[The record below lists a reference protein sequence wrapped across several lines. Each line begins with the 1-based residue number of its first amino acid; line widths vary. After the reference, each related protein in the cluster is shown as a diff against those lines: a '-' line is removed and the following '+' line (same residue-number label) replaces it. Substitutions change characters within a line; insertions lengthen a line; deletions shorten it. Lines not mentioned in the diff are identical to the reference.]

1 MSENESVSELFV
13 KEIVNN
19 LKNHHAAVLV
29 GAGFSRN
36 AIRLDGS
43 EKLMPDWN
51 ELAKIFCEKLGLKYT
66 NDKEQCTVNFY
77 YKKNGIEQFYSTPFY
92 CFYLN

>member
-43 EKLMPDWN
+43 EKLISQSYHR
-51 ELAKIFCEKLGLKYT
+51 E
-66 NDKEQCTVNFY
+66 
-77 YKKNGIEQFYSTPFY
+77 
-92 CFYLN
+92 

>member
-29 GAGFSRN
+29 GAGFSGN

-66 NDKEQCTVNFY
+66 NR
-77 YKKNGIEQFYSTPFY
+77 
-92 CFYLN
+92 

>member
-43 EKLMPDWN
+43 EKLMLHLSIQCNSRCWR
-51 ELAKIFCEKLGLKYT
+51 IFLFLLGFLEMILTLRNGLVGFMITLGSRIRLK
-66 NDKEQCTVNFY
+66 
-77 YKKNGIEQFYSTPFY
+77 SS
-92 CFYLN
+92 